1 MGGRGGTSSA
11 GSAYSSEKPVSKVG
25 ARVMY
30 HAALHSGNLEKNSPE
45 VKKNSKY
52 EKIAQ
57 SKDYSFFENKQRRE
71 VEHVGYYFE
80 KRIENVQAKIAKL
93 GSIDKAFENQ
103 TLLKE
108 YRALRDANIAVHEKL
123 RTFKPTGSFNR
134 IDPTLEHRQTT
145 TTYEN
150 ARKRR
155 EKNFEAWW
163 NGSSK

>member
-1 MGGRGGTSSA
+1 M
-11 GSAYSSEKPVSKVG
+11 
-25 ARVMY
+25 
-30 HAALHSGNLEKNSPE
+30 
-45 VKKNSKY
+45 
-52 EKIAQ
+52 
-57 SKDYSFFENKQRRE
+57 
-71 VEHVGYYFE
+71 
-80 KRIENVQAKIAKL
+80 
-93 GSIDKAFENQ
+93 GSIDEAFKNQ

-108 YRALRDANIAVHEKL
+108 YRALREANIEVHEKL

-134 IDPTLEHRQTT
+134 IDPTLGYSRTT

>member
-1 MGGRGGTSSA
+1 MSNLLLSQKYKDFIKCKAPVEFLEGTTAA
-11 GSAYSSEKPVSKVG
+11 GKTTVGIFKFFLKVT
-25 ARVMY
+25 
-30 HAALHSGNLEKNSPE
+30 
-45 VKKNSKY
+45 
-52 EKIAQ
+52 Q
-57 SKDYSFFENKQRRE
+57 SKDYSFFENMKTSRE
-71 VEHVGYYFE
+71 VDQVGFYFE

-93 GSIDKAFENQ
+93 GSIDEAFENQ

>member
-11 GSAYSSEKPVSKVG
+11 SSAYSSEKPVSKVG

-57 SKDYSFFENKQRRE
+57 SKDYSFFENMKTSKE
-71 VEHVGYYFE
+71 VE